1 MLFRRKHE
9 FKPDKP
15 MSGRLLSRLYITKK
29 QWLRILKWLLMGLVL
44 IFLSVVQ
51 DVIMSRVSIYG
62 TTTELVAAA
71 ILLICILLDPEIGC
85 VFTLVSALCYAFS
98 GSAPGEYVIALLT
111 VLGLIFSILRHAYL
125 RAGFWASVLCTA
137 GAMVLYELAVFGV
150 ACFLGLTGISHLPQ
164 ALVKAL
170 LSLAVV
176 PVVYP
181 VVFAISKIGGEAWIE

>member
-29 QWLRILKWLLMGLVL
+29 QRLSILRWLLMALVL
-44 IFLSVVQ
+44 VFLSVIQ

-62 TTTELVAAA
+62 TTTELVPAA

-98 GSAPGEYVIALLT
+98 GSAPGEYVIALLPA
-111 VLGLIFSILRHAYL
+111 LGLIFSIFRHAYL
-125 RAGFWASVLCTA
+125 RAGFWANFLCGA
-137 GAMVLYELAVFGV
+137 VAMVLYELAVFGI
-150 ACFLGLTGISHLPQ
+150 ASFLGLTGVSHLPQ
-164 ALVKAL
+164 ALLKAV
-170 LSLAVV
+170 LSLSVV

-181 VVFAISKIGGEAWIE
+181 LVSAISKIGGEAWIE